1 MKIKIEKKYLQI
13 GFTIF
18 FTAIAILMVVFFIWN
33 NNSIKTSVRKFNSIL
48 SPVYYGL
55 IIAYLLTPIV
65 DFFEKKLF
73 IPLFAKLKWFE
84 EEKDKN
90 RRIHIRVFSVTLT
103 FVITLFLLYIFF
115 ASVIPELIKSI
126 QSIVKQYPYYTRNM
140 MNTINKGLENNPELR
155 ELLQD
160 IVYSYS
166 NETDNWLNDNFL
178 PMIQKMLPNVGDM
191 LLGFSS
197 SILKFLKFLWN
208 IIIGLIISIYVLN
221 SKEKFAMSCV
231 RNAYA
236 IFETKTA
243 NRLVESVRFTHRTF
257 IGFLSGKVLDSLI
270 IGIITFVVLSIMKM
284 PYTVLISIIVGIT
297 NIIPFFGPWF
307 GAIPSLFIL
316 VMINPKYALYFL
328 IFIVILQQFDGNFLG
343 PKILSQ
349 TTGITTFW
357 IICSITVFSGFFGVP
372 GMLIAVPVTAVLF
385 ALFNR
390 ITDNML
396 IKKNLPTDPASYDCV
411 GSISE
416 TGEITKYVYV
426 KEKHVSKK
434 RVDKPSLFKTLFFKI
449 KEVLSK
455 RSKKGT
461 D

>member
-13 GFTIF
+13 GFTVF
-18 FTAIAILMVVFFIWN
+18 LTAIAILMVVFFIWN
-33 NNSIKTSVRKFNSIL
+33 NNSIKTSVRKFNSIM

-65 DFFEKKLF
+65 NFFEKKLF

-90 RRIHIRVFSVTLT
+90 RRLHIRIFSVTLT
-103 FVITLFLLYIFF
+103 FVIALFLLYIFF

-221 SKEKFAMSCV
+221 SKEKFVQSNI
-231 RNAYA
+231 RNCYA
-236 IFETKTA
+236 IFDVKSA
-243 NRLVESVRFTHRTF
+243 NRLVESVRFTHKTF

-270 IGIITFVVLSIMKM
+270 IGVLTFIVLSIMKM

-328 IFIVILQQFDGNFLG
+328 IFIIILQQFDGNFLG

-357 IICSITVFSGFFGVP
+357 IISSITLFSGFFGVP
-372 GMLIAVPVTAVLF
+372 GMLIAVPVTAVIF

-390 ITDNML
+390 LTNDML
-396 IKKNLPTDPASYDCV
+396 IKKKLPTDFESYDNLGHV
-411 GSISE
+411 SE
-416 TGEITKYVYV
+416 TGEITKYVSV
-426 KEKHVSKK
+426 KEKHTVKKVS
-434 RVDKPSLFKTLFFKI
+434 DKPSVFKKIAGKI
-449 KEVLSK
+449 KEAVHK
-455 RSKKGT
+455 NDKE
-461 D
+461 

>member
-13 GFTIF
+13 GFTVF
-18 FTAIAILMVVFFIWN
+18 LTAIAILMVVFFIWN
-33 NNSIKTSVRKFNSIL
+33 NNSIKTSLRKFNSIM

-65 DFFEKKLF
+65 NFFEKKLF

-90 RRIHIRVFSVTLT
+90 RRLHIRIFSVTLT
-103 FVITLFLLYIFF
+103 FVIALFLLYIFF

-221 SKEKFAMSCV
+221 SKEKFVQSNI
-231 RNAYA
+231 RNCYA
-236 IFETKTA
+236 LFDVKSA
-243 NRLVESVRFTHRTF
+243 NRLVESVRFTHKTF

-270 IGIITFVVLSIMKM
+270 IGVLTFIVLSIMKM

-328 IFIVILQQFDGNFLG
+328 IFIIILQQFDGNFLG

-357 IICSITVFSGFFGVP
+357 IICSITLFSGFFGVP
-372 GMLIAVPVTAVLF
+372 GMLIAVPVTAVIF

-390 ITDNML
+390 LTNDML
-396 IKKNLPTDPASYDCV
+396 IKKNLPTDFESYDNLGYV
-411 GSISE
+411 SE

-426 KEKHVSKK
+426 KEKHTVKKVS
-434 RVDKPSLFKTLFFKI
+434 DKPSVFKKIAGKI
-449 KEVLSK
+449 KEIAHKNVK
-455 RSKKGT
+455 E
-461 D
+461 